1 MKDLHL
7 VHTNFSYSHSDTYE
21 LSILF
26 RQNGISFIITG
37 QDYERL
43 YIAHHESFDLNSHK
57 TYNEFCNDFFKHE
70 TFTYRYKKISCLFST
85 ERITIVPAS
94 LYKQEDF
101 EPIFTINHQLQKKES
116 LVSYTIRNAESF
128 LIYPV
133 SQELLSL
140 CSQKLGIDYQ
150 VYPHVAPL
158 FESAILHNKH
168 TEKTCVYIS
177 IQSSFFDILI
187 INGPQII
194 LYNTFTYT
202 NINDYVF
209 YVMNV
214 FEQLHLNPM
223 QTSVI
228 LTGKTTTAYIEAT
241 AMFIKQVET
250 ISQLPSH
257 TKMIQ
262 QPPFSEIPFP
272 FFHTLFCSNL
282 CE

>member
-7 VHTNFSYSHSDTYE
+7 VHTDFSYSHSDTYE

-26 RQNGISFIITG
+26 RQDGISFIITG

-43 YIAHHESFDLNSHK
+43 FAIYHESFDINSDK
-57 TYNEFCNDFFKHE
+57 SNSAYCNDFFEHE
-70 TFTYRYKKISCLFST
+70 AFTYRYKKISCLFST

-94 LYKQEDF
+94 LYKQDDLET
-101 EPIFTINHQLQKKES
+101 IFRLNHPLQEKES
-116 LVSYTIRNAESF
+116 LVSYTFRNAESF
-128 LIYPV
+128 VIYPV

-140 CSQKLGIDYQ
+140 CTQKLGIDFQ
-150 VYPHVAPL
+150 VYPHIAPL
-158 FESAILHNKH
+158 FESAILQNKH
-168 TEKTCVYIS
+168 SEKTCVYIS
-177 IQSSFFDILI
+177 IQSTFFDVLILK
-187 INGPQII
+187 GPRIA

-223 QTSVI
+223 QIPVI
-228 LTGKTTTAYIEAT
+228 LTGKTSPSYIDAT
-241 AMFIKQVET
+241 AMFIKHVET

-262 QPPFSEIPFP
+262 QPPFTEISFP